1 MLRIFMAIVFTSQA
15 LLLSACVGNV
25 IPKELEKQVD
35 RSISFAQ
42 IKQNPDQY
50 RGHLVVVGGEVLSI
64 KRSPG
69 GSRIEVLQL
78 PLDDRISSQGRFLA
92 IPVENMDPATLPP
105 GSRITVVGDVNG
117 TTTLPLDEIEY
128 PYPTLAVKHLKLWE
142 QRPPSA
148 GFVPMFSIGLGA
160 IFVH

>member
-69 GSRIEVLQL
+69 
-78 PLDDRISSQGRFLA
+78 
-92 IPVENMDPATLPP
+92 DPASRCCSFRWMVRWSQRMT
-105 GSRITVVGDVNG
+105 GSPHQEGFWPSPSRTW
-117 TTTLPLDEIEY
+117 TRRHCH
-128 PYPTLAVKHLKLWE
+128 LAVASRWW
-142 QRPPSA
+142 
-148 GFVPMFSIGLGA
+148 GM
-160 IFVH
+160 